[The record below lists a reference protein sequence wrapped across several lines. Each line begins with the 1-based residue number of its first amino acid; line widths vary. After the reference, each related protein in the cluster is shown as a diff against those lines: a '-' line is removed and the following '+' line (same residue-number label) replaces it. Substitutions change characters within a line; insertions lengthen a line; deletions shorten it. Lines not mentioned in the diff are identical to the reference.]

1 MITSKKDAN
10 NRFDYW
16 RIAAVAFAAVLVVLN
31 LLRIFDNNFWGDEAF
46 TIRLSWMS
54 VPEMLRATAEDVHPP
69 LYYGIVQLFCKVF
82 GYTGVVYHLASFVP
96 YVLVIVVALTLI
108 WKWFG
113 GSASVILIILS
124 SLLETSVIFNVEVRM
139 YSWGSLFMLAS
150 FLALYSIFT
159 KNRTRDYVWFVLASL
174 AGAYTHYYCLV
185 AVAFFYVI
193 LIGLALIK
201 REAYFKKT
209 LIACLVTVAAYLP
222 WLIVLLQTFRRT
234 MGDFWMT
241 YIPYL
246 KDCFAY
252 LFSGRLQ
259 YVLLAIMLLAV
270 MLTAWYQR
278 KDFSKVLW
286 LAAGMSSIFGTI
298 LVGNL
303 VSRIFRPV
311 FIVRYL
317 YPVAIIAWVL
327 LAVGIASLKKKHI
340 YCAIIS
346 VALLITCIPQYF
358 TAYQA
363 DKQQNELLR
372 MTLEATADISG
383 EDSVILTNL
392 EYLDWTVLD
401 YYYPEVEH
409 VLLDTAEIPVLDKE
423 HTYWLMLQGEILAD
437 VVTQLEVQ
445 GYAADTVVENGTL
458 GTNPVVVYKINKSYT
473 KNVY

>member
-1 MITSKKDAN
+1 MVTSKKDVN

-16 RIAAVAFAAVLVVLN
+16 RLAATVFAAVLVILN

-46 TIRLSWMS
+46 TIRLSGMS

-96 YVLVIVVALTLI
+96 YVLVIVLALTVI

-113 GSASVILIILS
+113 MEASVLLITLA
-124 SLLETSVIFNVEVRM
+124 SLLETAVSFHVEVRM

-159 KNRTRDYVWFVLASL
+159 QNRTRDYVWFVLASL

-185 AVAFFYVI
+185 SVAFFYVI

-222 WLIVLLQTFRRT
+222 WLIVLLQTFQRT

-241 YIPYL
+241 NIPYL

-259 YVLLAIMLLAV
+259 YVLFAV
-270 MLTAWYQR
+270 MLAAVVLAAWYRR
-278 KDFSKVLW
+278 KNLAWVLW
-286 LAAGMSSIFGTI
+286 LAAGLAGIFGTI
-298 LVGNL
+298 FVGNL
-303 VSRIFRPV
+303 VSRLFRPV

-327 LAVGIASLKKKHI
+327 LAVGIASLKKKRI
-340 YCAIIS
+340 YCAVIS
-346 VALLITCIPQYF
+346 AALLIICIPQYF
-358 TAYQA
+358 TTYRA

-409 VLLDTAEIPVLDKE
+409 ILLDTAEIPVLDKE

-458 GTNPVVVYKINKSYT
+458 GTNPVRIYKLNK
-473 KNVY
+473 K

>member
-1 MITSKKDAN
+1 MVTSKKDVN

-16 RIAAVAFAAVLVVLN
+16 RLAATVFATVLVILN

-46 TIRLSWMS
+46 TIRLSGMS

-96 YVLVIVVALTLI
+96 YVLVIVLALTVI

-113 GSASVILIILS
+113 MEASVLLITLA
-124 SLLETSVIFNVEVRM
+124 SLLETAVSFHVEVRM

-159 KNRTRDYVWFVLASL
+159 QNRTRDYVWFVLASL

-185 AVAFFYVI
+185 SVAFFYVI

-222 WLIVLLQTFRRT
+222 WLIVLLQTFQRT

-241 YIPYL
+241 NIPYL
-246 KDCFAY
+246 KDCLGY
-252 LFSGRLQ
+252 LFSGKLQ
-259 YVLLAIMLLAV
+259 YVLFGIMLLAV
-270 MLTAWYQR
+270 ALTAWNQR
-278 KDFSKVLW
+278 KDFGKVLW

-317 YPVAIIAWVL
+317 YPVAIIAWAL
-327 LAVGIASLKKKHI
+327 LAVGIAGCKYKRL
-340 YCAIIS
+340 YCTILT
-346 VALLITCIPQYF
+346 VALLVTCIPQYVYTF
-358 TAYQA
+358 QTEKSQ
-363 DKQQNELLR
+363 DVLLAQ
-372 MTLEATADISG
+372 TLEATSEITG
-383 EDSVILTNL
+383 EDAVILTNL

-409 VLLDTAEIPVLDKE
+409 ILLDTAEIPVLDKK

-458 GTNPVVVYKINKSYT
+458 GTNPVRIYKLNK
-473 KNVY
+473 K

>member
-1 MITSKKDAN
+1 MVTSKKDAD

-46 TIRLSWMS
+46 TIRLAGMS

-82 GYTGVVYHLASFVP
+82 GYTGMVYHLASFVP
-96 YVLVIVVALTLI
+96 YVIVIVLALTVI

-113 GSASVILIILS
+113 MEASILLITLT
-124 SLLETSVIFNVEVRM
+124 SLLETAVSFHVEVRM
-139 YSWGSLFMLAS
+139 YSWGALFLLSS
-150 FLALYSIFT
+150 FLALYLIFT
-159 KNRTRDYVWFVLASL
+159 ENRTRDYVWFVLASL

-185 AVAFFYVI
+185 SVAFFYII
-193 LIGLALIK
+193 LIGLSLIK
-201 REAYFKKT
+201 REAYLKKT

-222 WLIVLLQTFRRT
+222 WLIVLLQTFQRT

-241 YIPYL
+241 NIPYL

-252 LFSGRLQ
+252 LFSGKLQ
-259 YVLLAIMLLAV
+259 YVLFVIMLAAV
-270 MLTAWYQR
+270 ILTVWYQR
-278 KDFSKVLW
+278 KEPGKVLW

-327 LAVGIASLKKKHI
+327 LAVGIAGCKYKRL
-340 YCAIIS
+340 YCTILTI
-346 VALLITCIPQYF
+346 ALLVTCIPQYVYTF
-358 TAYQA
+358 QTEKSQ
-363 DKQQNELLR
+363 DVLLAQ
-372 MTLEATADISG
+372 TLEATSEITG
-383 EDSVILTNL
+383 EDAVILTNL

-409 VLLDTAEIPVLDKE
+409 VLLDTAEIPPLDKG

-437 VVTQLEVQ
+437 VATQLEAQ
-445 GYAADTVVENGTL
+445 GYTADMVVENGTL
-458 GTNPVVVYKINKSYT
+458 GTNPVRIYKLNK
-473 KNVY
+473 K

>member
-1 MITSKKDAN
+1 MVTSKKDVN

-16 RIAAVAFAAVLVVLN
+16 RLAATVFAAVLVILN

-46 TIRLSWMS
+46 TIRLSGMS

-82 GYTGVVYHLASFVP
+82 GYTGVVYHLASFIP
-96 YVLVIVVALTLI
+96 YVLVIVLALTVI

-113 GSASVILIILS
+113 MEASVLLITLA
-124 SLLETSVIFNVEVRM
+124 SLLETAVSFHVEVRM

-159 KNRTRDYVWFVLASL
+159 QNRTRDYVWFVLASL

-185 AVAFFYVI
+185 SVAFFYVI

-201 REAYFKKT
+201 REAYLKKT

-222 WLIVLLQTFRRT
+222 WLIVLLQTFQRT

-241 YIPYL
+241 NIPYL
-246 KDCFAY
+246 KDCLGY
-252 LFSGRLQ
+252 LFSGKLQ
-259 YVLLAIMLLAV
+259 YVLFGIMLLAV
-270 MLTAWYQR
+270 ALTAWNQR
-278 KDFSKVLW
+278 KDFGKVLW

-340 YCAIIS
+340 YCAIIG

-401 YYYPEVEH
+401 YYYPKVEH
-409 VLLDTAEIPVLDKE
+409 VLFTAEEIPVLDKE
-423 HTYWLMLQGEILAD
+423 HTYWLMLQGEIPTDMAA
-437 VVTQLEVQ
+437 QLEAQ
-445 GYAADTVVENGTL
+445 GYTADTVVENGTL
-458 GTNPVVVYKINKSYT
+458 GTNPVGIYKLNT
-473 KNVY
+473 K

>member
-1 MITSKKDAN
+1 MVTSKKDVN

-16 RIAAVAFAAVLVVLN
+16 RLAATVFATVLVILN

-46 TIRLSWMS
+46 TIRLSGMS

-96 YVLVIVVALTLI
+96 YVLVIVLALTVI

-113 GSASVILIILS
+113 MEASVLLITLA
-124 SLLETSVIFNVEVRM
+124 SLLETAVSFHVEVRM

-159 KNRTRDYVWFVLASL
+159 QNRTRDYVWFVLASL

-185 AVAFFYVI
+185 SVAFFYVI

-222 WLIVLLQTFRRT
+222 WLIVLLQTFQRT

-241 YIPYL
+241 NIPYL

-259 YVLLAIMLLAV
+259 YVLFAV
-270 MLTAWYQR
+270 MLAAVVLAAWYRR
-278 KDFSKVLW
+278 KNLAWVLW
-286 LAAGMSSIFGTI
+286 LAAGLAGIFGTI
-298 LVGNL
+298 FVGNL
-303 VSRIFRPV
+303 VSRLFRPV

-327 LAVGIASLKKKHI
+327 LAVGIASLKKKRI
-340 YCAIIS
+340 YCAVIS
-346 VALLITCIPQYF
+346 AALLIICIPQYF
-358 TAYQA
+358 TTYRA

-409 VLLDTAEIPVLDKE
+409 ILLDTAEIPVLDKE

-458 GTNPVVVYKINKSYT
+458 GTNPVRIYKLNT
-473 KNVY
+473 K

>member
-1 MITSKKDAN
+1 MVASKKDVN

-16 RIAAVAFAAVLVVLN
+16 RLAVTIFSAVLVVLN

-46 TIRLSWMS
+46 TIRLAGMS
-54 VPEMLRATAEDVHPP
+54 VPEMLQATAEDVHPP
-69 LYYGIVQLFCKVF
+69 LYYGIVQLFCKIF
-82 GYTGVVYHLASFVP
+82 GYTGIVYHLASFIP
-96 YVLVIVVALTLI
+96 YVLVIVLALTVV

-113 GSASVILIILS
+113 MEASILLITLT
-124 SLLETSVIFNVEVRM
+124 SLLETAVSFHVEVRM

-150 FLALYSIFT
+150 FLALYSIFSQ
-159 KNRTRDYVWFVLASL
+159 NRTRDYVWFVLVSL

-185 AVAFFYVI
+185 SVAFFYMV
-193 LIGLALIK
+193 LIGLALVK

-222 WLIVLLQTFRRT
+222 WLIVLLQTFQRT

-241 YIPYL
+241 NIPYL

-259 YVLLAIMLLAV
+259 YVLFVVMLLAIAIF
-270 MLTAWYQR
+270 AWYQR
-278 KDFSKVLW
+278 KDLNKVLW
-286 LAAGMSSIFGTI
+286 LAAGISSIFGTI

-327 LAVGIASLKKKHI
+327 LAVGIAGCRYKRL
-340 YCAIIS
+340 YCAVLTAS
-346 VALLITCIPQYF
+346 LLITCIPQYVH
-358 TAYQA
+358 TYRAEKTENA
-363 DKQQNELLR
+363 LLEQ
-372 MTLEATADISG
+372 TLDATAEIAG
-383 EDSVILTNL
+383 EDAVILTNL
-392 EYLDWTVLD
+392 AYLDWTVLD

-409 VLLDTAEIPVLDKE
+409 VLIGDKLPVLEAE
-423 HTYWLMLQGEILAD
+423 HAYWLMIQGEIPSD
-437 VVTQLEVQ
+437 MVVQLEAQ
-445 GYAADTVVENGTL
+445 GYVADTVVEDGTL
-458 GTNPVVVYKINKSYT
+458 GTNSVRIYKFIKEY
-473 KNVY
+473 